1 MSKNNRIVQILAVI
15 LALLMLVPTIFGAI
29 Q

>member
-1 MSKNNRIVQILAVI
+1 MSKNKRLVQILAVI
-15 LALLMLVPTIFGAI
+15 LALLMLVPTLLGIL

>member
-1 MSKNNRIVQILAVI
+1 MSKNKKIFQILAVI
-15 LALLMLVPTIFGAI
+15 LALLMLVPTVLGIF